1 MDKES
6 LKELFPNKEAYIEQ
20 NYKSLG
26 KPIFE
31 DLNDQF
37 VKQLH
42 LESF

>member
-6 LKELFPNKEAYIEQ
+6 LKELYPNKKAYIEQ

-31 DLNDQF
+31 DLDDQLF
-37 VKQLH
+37 EHLH
-42 LESF
+42 LESY